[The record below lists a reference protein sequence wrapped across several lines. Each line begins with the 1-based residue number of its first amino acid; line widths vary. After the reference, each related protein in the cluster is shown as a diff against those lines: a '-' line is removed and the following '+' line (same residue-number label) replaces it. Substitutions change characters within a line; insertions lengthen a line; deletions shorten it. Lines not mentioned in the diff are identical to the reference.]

1 MGHCVVLQSKHHSVN
16 LKQCDNLTSHIGVTY
31 LRFEVFVV
39 VMLKI
44 QAAWDLELYGRVVTV
59 FERIVVLS

>member
-1 MGHCVVLQSKHHSVN
+1 MNLQH
-16 LKQCDNLTSHIGVTY
+16 CDNLTSHIEVTF
-31 LRFEVFVV
+31 LRFEVFIV

-44 QAAWDLELYGRVVTV
+44 QAAWDVELCGRVVTM

>member
-1 MGHCVVLQSKHHSVN
+1 MN

-44 QAAWDLELYGRVVTV
+44 QAAWDLELCRRVVTL